1 MKNITRVKASLI
13 VTIAVIAALAFSCAP
28 PLEETGY
35 DWDAANAR
43 NDASKTDSLTDSLVN
58 SFGAGVSPANAKNP
72 TFTVEFPKE
81 SDFLRE
87 DNFTASL
94 KGFLT
99 VNTFTNPAANPDG
112 NDGVLSTLTS
122 VDYTVENRAGNKV
135 TLKVDK
141 DYTAAADYSD
151 LVIKID
157 STKYKHSHGLL
168 LDGDQNGKAGE
179 AGYDDVYLV
188 QELIDS
194 TINNPVTPGN
204 KGWSITIADFPASYN
219 FTWASATATTSDKED
234 IDAIDTSA
242 SSFAGISNTTKGNAI
257 FAEIAG
263 LVTNNIKIE
272 RLGTN
277 GAWTAE
283 GATAVYEEGVGI
295 LFKDFTASHGAVY
308 RITWSGSANL
318 TSSGEYF
325 GVKQRIRVFGS
336 EPNTNTLPTKVLY
349 SLTKV
354 SGKSGTV
361 NNSGIVTYITKN
373 AAGFQTSVYSHDLDN
388 KKVVLEVK
396 VPWKG
401 ISVGHAT
408 DPLVGLDSAK
418 ISSLTS
424 FKASFKI
431 IYSASPVNDFKTDSN
446 FVYIDITKAEGISD
460 QLPGGTAS
468 QTAINTLR
476 ITLDPSFSIQTNQ
489 VWIDTSYWDT
499 QWVDDQYGMVPV
511 TTSLWND
518 DESEFTGTEGYY
530 YYKNDPSD
538 DDYQSVY
545 FNSSTTKYDADDNP
559 TGEYDTSVTYYTY
572 DVTVPGHVE
581 DVLITDGHWETEP
594 VGDFYFLIN
603 DGFGYTG
610 GKYLYGSLSNYA
622 YDNFELYDIN

>member
-1 MKNITRVKASLI
+1 
-13 VTIAVIAALAFSCAP
+13 VIAALAFSCAP

-43 NDASKTDSLTDSLVN
+43 NDASKTDSLTDILV
-58 SFGAGVSPANAKNP
+58 FGTSGSAVSAKNP
-72 TFTVEFPKE
+72 TFDITFPVE

-87 DNFTASL
+87 DNFAASL

-99 VNTFTNPAANPDG
+99 VNTFTNPDPAANPDG
-112 NDGVLSTLTS
+112 IDGMLSTLTS
-122 VDYTVENRAGNKV
+122 VDYTVENRAGNTV

-141 DYTAAADYSD
+141 DYTAGTTDYSN

-168 LDGDQNGKAGE
+168 LDKDQNGKAGE
-179 AGYDDVYLV
+179 AGYDDVYLE
-188 QELIDS
+188 QYLNGAII
-194 TINNPVTPGN
+194 TGATLPGN
-204 KGWSITIADFPASYN
+204 RGWSITIADFSGS
-219 FTWASATATTSDKED
+219 FSWASAAATTSDKED

-242 SSFAGISNTTKGNAI
+242 SSFNGISNTTKGNAI

-295 LFKDFTASHGAVY
+295 QFKDFTAAHGAVY

-325 GVKQRIRVFGS
+325 GVKQRIRILGAA
-336 EPNTNTLPTKVLY
+336 PDTNQTPYANNAKLLY
-349 SLTKV
+349 ALTKV
-354 SGKSGTV
+354 SGNSGTV
-361 NNSGIVTYITKN
+361 NNSGIITYITKN

-401 ISVGHAT
+401 NSVGHAT

-431 IYSASPVNDFKTDSN
+431 IYSTNPVSDFKTDS
-446 FVYIDITKAEGISD
+446 FVYIDITKVEGILD
-460 QLPGGTAS
+460 QLTGGTAS

-476 ITLDPSFSIQTNQ
+476 ITLDPAFSIPTNQ
-489 VWIDTSYWDT
+489 TWVNDGGYWDHNNDYEETLYDWQYNWVNIANDDGDDFDENLDTSETYYYWDSNNSEYVAVDFDNDVYDSDTSYYTRVQVSYTQTNHDGD
-499 QWVDDQYGMVPV
+499 QWVG
-511 TTSLWND
+511 S
-518 DESEFTGTEGYY
+518 
-530 YYKNDPSD
+530 
-538 DDYQSVY
+538 
-545 FNSSTTKYDADDNP
+545 
-559 TGEYDTSVTYYTY
+559 
-572 DVTVPGHVE
+572 
-581 DVLITDGHWETEP
+581 GHWAAIP
-594 VGDFYFLIN
+594 DGDFYFLIN

-610 GKYLYGSLSNYA
+610 GKYLYGSLDNYA